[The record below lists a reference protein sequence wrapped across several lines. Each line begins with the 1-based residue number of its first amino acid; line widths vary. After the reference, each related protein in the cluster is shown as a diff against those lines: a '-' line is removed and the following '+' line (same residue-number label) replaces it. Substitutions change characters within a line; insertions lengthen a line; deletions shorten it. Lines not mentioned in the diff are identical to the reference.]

1 MSLWTVFILLALAAT
16 IYSLICGVTSMA
28 VNGEVSHARGE
39 TWMWRRVG
47 FQAVTAALVVGA
59 LAME

>member
-16 IYSLICGVTSMA
+16 IYSLVCGVSSMV
-28 VNGEVSHARGE
+28 VNGEVAHAQGE

-47 FQAVTAALVVGA
+47 FQAATAALVLAAV
-59 LAME
+59 AME